1 MLYGTFVIFVMLMS
15 VIGIIHMLAFETY
28 TYIIFP
34 ITTLVWGFYKFFKE
48 DDDEFCRRNGVNNS
62 SNMGWLIGLDDNED
76 YYGPDG
82 VYYGGYY
89 GGSGYNRQDTSSHH
103 RTVAKTYN
111 YQNPEYKKLLP
122 RCRRNSLVTTDKFK
136 TKQQDI

>member
-15 VIGIIHMLAFETY
+15 VIGLIHMLAFETY

-48 DDDEFCRRNGVNNS
+48 DDDEYRRRNGIKS
-62 SNMGWLIGLDDNED
+62 DSNMGWLIGLDDNED
-76 YYGPDG
+76 YYGSDG

-89 GGSGYNRQDTSSHH
+89 GGGGYNGQGTSSHH

>member
-15 VIGIIHMLAFETY
+15 VIGLIHMLAFETY

-34 ITTLVWGFYKFFKE
+34 ISTLVWGFYKFFKE

-76 YYGPDG
+76 YYGANG
-82 VYYGGYY
+82 EYYGGYY
-89 GGSGYNRQDTSSHH
+89 GGSGYNRQGTSNHH

-122 RCRRNSLVTTDKFK
+122 RCRRNSLVTTDKIK